1 MSNQNRGFIYGILAA
16 ICYGTNPLGALH
28 LYAEGF
34 NPGSVLFYRFLGA
47 TILSA
52 LFLLVL
58 RKDFRLPKENIPYVC
73 VLGILFAVSALA
85 LFSSFLFMDA
95 GIASTLLFGYPI
107 MVAIFMVLI
116 FHEKLQ
122 RKMILSI
129 ILAMCGVGLL
139 MRTSDG
145 ATLSPI
151 GTLFVFLSSLAYAI
165 YIIVAAHM
173 PKPVGALKM
182 NMYIFGICAICLA
195 IFNIAMPA
203 HGIHPIKT
211 LPEFGWALQLALIPS
226 LLSLVFMQKALK
238 TIGST
243 PTAILGAIEP
253 VTAVAIGVGIFGETL
268 SIRLIFGI
276 LLILCSVILLAVKK
290 H

>member
-1 MSNQNRGFIYGILAA
+1 
-16 ICYGTNPLGALH
+16 
-28 LYAEGF
+28 
-34 NPGSVLFYRFLGA
+34 
-47 TILSA
+47 
-52 LFLLVL
+52 
-58 RKDFRLPKENIPYVC
+58 
-73 VLGILFAVSALA
+73 
-85 LFSSFLFMDA
+85 
-95 GIASTLLFGYPI
+95 
-107 MVAIFMVLI
+107 MVLI

-122 RKMILSI
+122 KKLLLSI
-129 ILAMCGVGLL
+129 FLALCGVGLL

-145 ATLSPI
+145 AALSPI

-182 NMYIFGICAICLA
+182 NMYIFGICAFCLA
-195 IFNIAMPA
+195 IFNLAMPA
-203 HGIHPIKT
+203 HGIRPIKT

-226 LLSLVFMQKALK
+226 LLSLVFMQKSLK

>member
-1 MSNQNRGFIYGILAA
+1 MNNQSRGFLYGILAA

-47 TILSA
+47 ALLSA
-52 LFLLVL
+52 LFILVL
-58 RKDFRLPKENIPYVC
+58 RKDFRIPKENVPYVC
-73 VLGILFAVSALA
+73 ALGVLFTFSALA

-95 GIASTLLFGYPI
+95 GIASTLLFAYPI
-107 MVAIFMVLI
+107 MVAVFMVLF

-122 RKMILSI
+122 KKMLLSI
-129 ILAMCGVGLL
+129 FFAVCGVGLL

-145 ATLSPI
+145 ATLSFSGI
-151 GTLFVFLSSLAYAI
+151 LLVFLSSITYAV

-182 NMYIFGICAICLA
+182 NMFVFGICAICLCL
-195 IFNIAMPA
+195 FNLVTPA
-203 HGIHPIKT
+203 HGIHPIEN
-211 LPEFGWALQLALIPS
+211 LPQLGWALQLSFIPS
-226 LLSLVFMQKALK
+226 LLSLVFMQMALR

-243 PTAILGAIEP
+243 PTAILGALEP

>member
-47 TILSA
+47 AVLSA

-73 VLGILFAVSALA
+73 ALGILFAVSALA

-122 RKMILSI
+122 KKMILSI

-226 LLSLVFMQKALK
+226 LLSLVFMQKSLQ

-253 VTAVAIGVGIFGETL
+253 VTAVAIGVGIFGEVL
-268 SIRLIFGI
+268 SIRLIIGI
-276 LLILCSVILLAVKK
+276 LLILCAVTLLAVKK

>member
-1 MSNQNRGFIYGILAA
+1 MFQS
-16 ICYGTNPLGALH
+16 T
-28 LYAEGF
+28 
-34 NPGSVLFYRFLGA
+34 
-47 TILSA
+47 
-52 LFLLVL
+52 
-58 RKDFRLPKENIPYVC
+58 
-73 VLGILFAVSALA
+73 VSAL
-85 LFSSFLFMDA
+85 
-95 GIASTLLFGYPI
+95 TLLISLSTKTDF
-107 MVAIFMVLI
+107 
-116 FHEKLQ
+116 LQ
-122 RKMILSI
+122 KQTLLSI
-129 ILAMCGVGLL
+129 FLALCGVGLL

-151 GTLFVFLSSLAYAI
+151 GILFVFLSSLAYAI

-182 NMYIFGICAICLA
+182 NMYIFGICAVCLA
-195 IFNIAMPA
+195 IFNLAMPA
-203 HGIHPIKT
+203 HGMHPIKT

-253 VTAVAIGVGIFGETL
+253 VTAVAIGVGIFGEIL

-276 LLILCSVILLAVKK
+276 LLILSAVTLLAVKK